1 MIVLTQLMY
10 VHPGKEAEFQEFEAK
25 VLPLLSRHGG
35 ELLLR
40 LRPPPESFVA
50 GSHEVPYEVHLV
62 SFETEEGL
70 AGYSSDDERQH
81 FLHLKNGSVRSTLL
95 VKGTV
100 A

>member
-1 MIVLTQLMY
+1 M
-10 VHPGKEAEFQEFEAK
+10 
-25 VLPLLSRHGG
+25 
-35 ELLLR
+35 
-40 LRPPPESFVA
+40 A